1 MANAYPRARALA
13 EKYLTGQI
21 VDVSTSSSG
30 WIVVPGQGIIT
41 DAYCAISAALTTA
54 NGTITIKNGST
65 TLGTITLTQVGSA
78 AGSVFTATFTGSES
92 SRSVK
97 AGDVIEFATDGACDT
112 TSIGA
117 LTMVVKET

>member
-1 MANAYPRARALA
+1 MANAYPQQRALA
-13 EKYLTGQI
+13 EKYLNGQI
-21 VDVSTSSSG
+21 VDVSTASSG
-30 WIVVPGQGIIT
+30 WIAIPGQGVIV
-41 DAYCAISAALTTA
+41 DAWCVISASLTTA
-54 NGTITIKNGST
+54 NGTITIKKGST
-65 TLGTITLTQVGSA
+65 TLGTITLTQSGSA
-78 AGSVFTATFTGSES
+78 AGSVFTATFAGSES